1 MKKTLLLTTIVAFI
15 ALSFAF
21 QENPVHYENLK
32 VLPKNTT
39 KKEMDSIMRH
49 FSMSLGVR
57 CNFCHVRN
65 NDAQKSFN
73 FASDS
78 SKHKVVARSMFKM
91 MNKINKKYF
100 KPGDD
105 ENRDVA
111 NNGNRIP
118 QVSCY
123 SCHHGKENPENRPP
137 APPAQGAQPGST
149 TPGAAP
155 GTPSQPKP

>member
-1 MKKTLLLTTIVAFI
+1 MKKTFLISAIVCLVSI
-15 ALSFAF
+15 SFAF
-21 QENPVHYENLK
+21 RQNPPTPKYENLK

-49 FSMSLGVR
+49 FSLSLGVR
-57 CNFCHVRN
+57 CNFCHVRG
-65 NDAQKSFN
+65 NDAQRNFN
-73 FASDS
+73 FSSDS
-78 SKHKVVARSMFKM
+78 SKHKLTARSMYKM

-100 KPGDD
+100 KPDND
-105 ENRDVA
+105 ENHDVA

-137 APPAQGAQPGST
+137 APPAPGPGGPQGGAPATPT
-149 TPGAAP
+149 T
-155 GTPSQPKP
+155 K